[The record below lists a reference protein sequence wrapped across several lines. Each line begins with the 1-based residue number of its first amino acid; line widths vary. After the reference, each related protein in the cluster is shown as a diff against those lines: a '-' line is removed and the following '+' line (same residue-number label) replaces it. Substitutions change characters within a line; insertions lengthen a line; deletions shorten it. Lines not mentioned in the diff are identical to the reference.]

1 MNVKKENTPVLVAP
15 DAYVGTCNNHCIF
28 SVYLEK
34 DAVWK
39 ISHVGDNDM
48 VIYTTDNSCNPK
60 VITGQKYHQLT
71 IQHNNQ
77 LFAEMSPLDKAE
89 RKYLKAI
96 IKPFRDKV
104 TGIIKVCSS
113 SDDKAYISIRLGTAM
128 FDDRVNLP
136 YFNSN
141 SMYLKMEAGRM
152 YPVEELGL

>member
-1 MNVKKENTPVLVAP
+1 MNIKKENIPVLVAP
-15 DAYVGTCNNHCIF
+15 NAYVGACNNHCIF

-34 DAVWK
+34 NAFWK

-48 VIYTTDNSCNPK
+48 VIYTTDNIWNPK
-60 VITGQKYHQLT
+60 VITGKQYQQLT

-77 LFAEMSPLDKAE
+77 LLVEMSPLDKEE

-104 TGIIKVCSS
+104 TGIIKVPTSS
-113 SDDKAYISIRLGTAM
+113 GEKSYISIRLGNAM

-141 SMYLKMEAGRM
+141 SMYLKMETGRM
-152 YPVEELGL
+152 YHVEELGL

>member
-1 MNVKKENTPVLVAP
+1 MNVKKENIPVLIASN
-15 DAYVGTCNNHCIF
+15 AYVGAWNKHCIF

-34 DAVWK
+34 NAFWK
-39 ISHVGDNDM
+39 ISHVDDNDI
-48 VIYTTDNSCNPK
+48 VIYTTEDNCNPQ
-60 VITGQKYHQLT
+60 VASGIGYQQMT

-77 LFAEMSPLDKAE
+77 LIAEMSPLDKEE

-104 TGIIKVCSS
+104 TGIIKVPVSS
-113 SDDKAYISIRLGTAM
+113 GEKAYISIRLGNGM

-141 SMYLKMEAGRM
+141 YMYLKMETGRM
-152 YPVEELGL
+152 YHVDELGL

>member
-1 MNVKKENTPVLVAP
+1 MNIKKENIPVLVAP
-15 DAYVGTCNNHCIF
+15 NAYVGTWNKHCIF

-34 DAVWK
+34 NAFWK
-39 ISHVGDNDM
+39 ISHVDDNDI
-48 VIYTTDNSCNPK
+48 VIYTTEDNCNPQ
-60 VITGQKYHQLT
+60 VASGIGYQQMT

-77 LFAEMSPLDKAE
+77 LFAEMSPLDNEE

-104 TGIIKVCSS
+104 TGIIKVPTSCGE
-113 SDDKAYISIRLGTAM
+113 KAYISIRLGNAM

-141 SMYLKMEAGRM
+141 SMYIKMETGRM
-152 YPVEELGL
+152 YHVEALGL